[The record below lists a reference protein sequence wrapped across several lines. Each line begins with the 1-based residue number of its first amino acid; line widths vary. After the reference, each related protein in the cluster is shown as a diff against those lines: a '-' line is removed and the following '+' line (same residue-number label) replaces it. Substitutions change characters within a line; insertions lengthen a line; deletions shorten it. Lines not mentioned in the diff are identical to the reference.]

1 MTTKRSVLSIFAVE
15 RNGVEFHESGPSGL
29 LIEVFCNRGALFGAP
44 RHVVFGC
51 ARTEALSCAVDDHAA
66 IGSETVTGDELRI
79 TAGKEQDGRRDVV
92 FR

>member
-15 RNGVEFHESGPSGL
+15 RNGVEIHESGPSGL
-29 LIEVFCNRGALFGAP
+29 LIEAFCNRGALVGAP
-44 RHVVFGC
+44 RHVVL
-51 ARTEALSCAVDDHAA
+51 AVQEPRHLSCAVDDHAA

>member
-1 MTTKRSVLSIFAVE
+1 M
-15 RNGVEFHESGPSGL
+15 
-29 LIEVFCNRGALFGAP
+29 FGAP
-44 RHVVFGC
+44 RHVVSGC
-51 ARTEALSCAVDDHAA
+51 ARTEALSCAVDDHAT